1 MTDGNMRPSTPVARA
16 VYLLCSLPFV
26 FLWLLSHGH
35 AGLFFFLVPIILC
48 ILQAFRPSR
57 ALWVVLFLGYLV
69 LAGTFGVFLAADVV
83 SLAGHGQRAVLLDFD
98 DSVAFVLLELYL
110 VGFTVGL
117 YRIRPSRLDESSENP
132 FASPPGD
139 RDDAT

>member
-1 MTDGNMRPSTPVARA
+1 MPEGNVRPPTPLARA

-35 AGLFFFLVPIILC
+35 AGVFFFLVPVILC

-57 ALWVVLFLGYLV
+57 AIWAVLFLGYLL
-69 LAGTFGVFLAADVV
+69 LAGAFGVFLGADLV
-83 SLAGHGQRAVLLDFD
+83 SLAGDGQPEILLDFD
-98 DSVAFVLLELYL
+98 DSVAFILLELYL

-117 YRIRPSRLDESSENP
+117 YRIRPSRSDEFSANP

-139 RDDAT
+139 SDDVT